1 MKISQE
7 ALKPWASKQGFKI
20 RIERS
25 NSSSGR
31 CSCIFL
37 YSDAFAKLP
46 EWIPSHRFFVLFMK
60 LSTIVKLV
68 CSRHGIHVSKKDEDL
83 SVCHGQTR
91 QEQESEGNVWFIVKC
106 RLRNKRGKDPSYLSY
121 VGKRMKW
128 RQNISGAGSG
138 AETWVG
144 LVLAP
149 GS

>member
-1 MKISQE
+1 VLSTFLVLVLDMKSRLLHITRVLNGHSGITLDLNIHV
-7 ALKPWASKQGFKI
+7 AI
-20 RIERS
+20 
-25 NSSSGR
+25 SSSI
-31 CSCIFL
+31 SI
-37 YSDAFAKLP
+37 S
-46 EWIPSHRFFVLFMK
+46 
-60 LSTIVKLV
+60 
-68 CSRHGIHVSKKDEDL
+68 EDRL
-83 SVCHGQTR
+83 HKCHGQTR
-91 QEQESEGNVWFIVKC
+91 QEQESERNVWFIVNC

>member
-1 MKISQE
+1 MFCEDHRIDYAGENDKTLYLVDLEEKVMLFFYEVI
-7 ALKPWASKQGFKI
+7 LKMTTVV
-20 RIERS
+20 
-25 NSSSGR
+25 
-31 CSCIFL
+31 
-37 YSDAFAKLP
+37 
-46 EWIPSHRFFVLFMK
+46 FVK
-60 LSTIVKLV
+60 P
-68 CSRHGIHVSKKDEDL
+68 G
-83 SVCHGQTR
+83 CHGQTR
-91 QEQESEGNVWFIVKC
+91 QEQESEGNVWFIVNC